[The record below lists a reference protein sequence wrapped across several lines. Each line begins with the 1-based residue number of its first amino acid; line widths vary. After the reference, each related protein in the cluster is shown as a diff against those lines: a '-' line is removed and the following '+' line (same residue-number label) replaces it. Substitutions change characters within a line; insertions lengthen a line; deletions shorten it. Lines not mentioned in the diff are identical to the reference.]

1 MAKRTFLA
9 DLDLALNQL
18 IAARLENL
26 ASAPTAALGRIYYN
40 TTDKFIYYHDGTSWQ
55 QVVIGTDTRLTNSRT
70 PTAHEIIN
78 ASALGTLHT
87 ISGGVAGY
95 VFKATGATTA
105 QLAQLSH
112 TELSNV
118 GTNTHAQIDTFI
130 GTTVPA
136 TYAPIGKGV
145 TGGDAHDHNGG
156 DGAQIDHANLANKGT
171 NTHAVIDDH
180 LGAAGDYL
188 HRQIA
193 DGAISTTSLYSS
205 TKIEALISAVNTTI
219 SGALIFKGSYD
230 AAANTPLL
238 DATPIAG
245 IKQGWTYVVTVA
257 GTFFSEAMQVGD
269 MVIAKQDSPTL
280 AAHWTTVNKN
290 IPDIVAASESVSGI
304 IEIATTAEVTAG
316 TDDTRAI
323 TPLKLKQALGTT
335 ASLSLARKF
344 SVTIGDGTALTY
356 AVTHNLNSTATVV
369 QVSRVA
375 TPFDAVECELITTSA
390 NVVTVNF
397 NAPAPTAGQYLVTVI
412 G

>member
-78 ASALGTLHT
+78 ASALGSLHT

-118 GTNTHAQIDTFI
+118 GTNTHAAIDTHI
-130 GTTVPA
+130 A
-136 TYAPIGKGV
+136 
-145 TGGDAHDHNGG
+145 DAS
-156 DGAQIDHANLANKGT
+156 
-171 NTHAVIDDH
+171 
-180 LGAAGDYL
+180 L
-188 HRQIA
+188 HRVIA
-193 DGAISTTSLYSS
+193 DGTISTTSLYSS

-245 IKQGWTYVVTVA
+245 IKQGWTYVVIVA
-257 GTFFSEAMQVGD
+257 GTFFAEAMQVGD

-344 SVTIGDGTALTY
+344 SVTIGDGAALTY

-375 TPFDAVECELITTSA
+375 TPFDAIECELITTSA

>member
-26 ASAPTAALGRIYYN
+26 TSAPTAALGRIYYN

-78 ASALGTLHT
+78 ASALGSLHT

-156 DGAQIDHANLANKGT
+156 DGAQINHTTLSNIGS
-171 NTHAVIDDH
+171 NTHAAIDTHIAD
-180 LGAAGDYL
+180 ASL
-188 HRQIA
+188 HRVIA

-257 GTFFSEAMQVGD
+257 GTFFAEAMQVGD

-344 SVTIGDGTALTY
+344 SVTIGDGAALTY

-375 TPFDAVECELITTSA
+375 TPFDYIECEMIATSA